1 MARTTKSP
9 IRSVPVEYD
18 FVQSNQQAFYFVNS
32 ATIDGEA
39 ITEEDVIIA
48 YNNNV
53 IVGSRYWYG
62 TVTDVPAMGVVS
74 SMHGSISDAFAGYC
88 TSGDHV
94 VFKIWD
100 SSEQELVDMV
110 ADVTTDWNN
119 NSYTFI
125 NLSEVQEVLPT
136 EISFQGAYP
145 NPFNPTTMLKFSV
158 PTTMEVEVVVYDMM
172 GRMVSEISNDIFEAG
187 THDLYWDA
195 SHNSSGIYFVKF
207 LAGSHVTTQKL
218 MLVK

>member
-1 MARTTKSP
+1 M
-9 IRSVPVEYD
+9 
-18 FVQSNQQAFYFVNS
+18 
-32 ATIDGEA
+32 
-39 ITEEDVIIA
+39 
-48 YNNNV
+48 
-53 IVGSRYWYG
+53 
-62 TVTDVPAMGVVS
+62 
-74 SMHGSISDAFAGYC
+74 
-88 TSGDHV
+88 
-94 VFKIWD
+94 
-100 SSEQELVDMV
+100 
-110 ADVTTDWNN
+110 
-119 NSYTFI
+119 
-125 NLSEVQEVLPT
+125 QEVLPK

-158 PTTMEVEVVVYDMM
+158 PATMEVEVVVYDMM